1 MHSAQDL
8 KMNNEENTNVERG
21 PISGCNFKQNPKI
34 TKIIVAASA
43 LAILI
48 IGFSILALAL
58 RDKNDKSTNGK
69 KFSNL
74 GRVRC
79 ERDNYFQFSEDANF

>member
-34 TKIIVAASA
+34 TKIIVAALA

-58 RDKNDKSTNGK
+58 RDKNEKTSNGK
-69 KFSNL
+69 NFLEFKSCP
-74 GRVRC
+74 VRT
-79 ERDNYFQFSEDANF
+79 

>member
-1 MHSAQDL
+1 
-8 KMNNEENTNVERG
+8 MNNEQNTNVEGG
-21 PISGCNFKQNPKI
+21 PISGCNCKQNPKI
-34 TKIIVAASA
+34 TKIIVAAFA

-58 RDKNDKSTNGK
+58 RDRNDKSLNGK

-74 GRVRC
+74 DRVRF
-79 ERDNYFQFSEDANF
+79 EHDSYFHFFKDANF

>member
-1 MHSAQDL
+1 MHSAQVAHGL
-8 KMNNEENTNVERG
+8 KMNNEQNTNVEDG
-21 PISGCNFKQNPKI
+21 QICNFKQNPKI
-34 TKIIVAASA
+34 TKIIVAALA

-48 IGFSILALAL
+48 IGFSIVALAL
-58 RDKNDKSTNGK
+58 RDKNDKSTNDK

-79 ERDNYFQFSEDANF
+79 EHDSYFHILRRC

>member
-1 MHSAQDL
+1 
-8 KMNNEENTNVERG
+8 MNNEQNTNVEG
-21 PISGCNFKQNPKI
+21 GLISGCNCKQNPKI

-58 RDKNDKSTNGK
+58 RDNKENTSFGK
-69 KFSNL
+69 KSL
-74 GRVRC
+74 EVRS
-79 ERDNYFQFSEDANF
+79 YPV